1 MTRPALSL
9 LAASLL
15 TSVVLL
21 VPVNAFAAATKTVHA
36 ARCHSLKGKDAAL
49 ACLAAIKADPN
60 SKTLRRRLGYA
71 YLEADLFDES
81 IKAFRTVTT
90 RWPNDWQGQFDLAS
104 VYGFL
109 QAYPSAVAPIEAAL
123 KIEPNNLKSLMLA
136 TIIFRNVRR
145 DDTVF
150 RLALRAAGLGE
161 RRAMFLTSYH
171 YEEGVGTKK
180 DLAQARQWLERAATA
195 GHVAAMDEMT
205 KGYLEGKMGFKPDAR
220 KAEYWATQARKARNL
235 Q

>member
-1 MTRPALSL
+1 MTRLALSFAAVFL
-9 LAASLL
+9 LSA
-15 TSVVLL
+15 TVL
-21 VPVNAFAAATKTVHA
+21 VAPAISFAAATKSDDAT
-36 ARCHSLKGKDAAL
+36 RCHSLKGKDAAW
-49 ACLAAIKADPN
+49 ACLAAIKANPN
-60 SKTLRRRLGYA
+60 SKSLRRRLGYA
-71 YLEADLFDES
+71 YLEADMFDAS
-81 IKAFRTVTT
+81 IKAFRAVTT

-123 KIEPNNLKSLMLA
+123 RIEPNNLQSLMLA

-171 YEEGVGTKK
+171 YELGVGTKK
-180 DLAQARQWLERAATA
+180 DLAKARHWLERAAAA
-195 GHVAAMDEMT
+195 GHVGAMDELT
-205 KGYLEGKMGFKPDAR
+205 KGYLNGAMGFKPDAR
-220 KAEYWATQARKARNL
+220 KAEFWATRARKARNL

>member
-1 MTRPALSL
+1 MKRLAYSLTAIVL
-9 LAASLL
+9 LAPAI
-15 TSVVLL
+15 
-21 VPVNAFAAATKTVHA
+21 AFAATSTEAT
-36 ARCHSLKGKDAAL
+36 RCHSLKGRDAAL

-60 SKTLRRRLGYA
+60 SKPLRRRLGYA

-104 VYGFL
+104 TYGFL

-123 KIEPNNLKSLMLA
+123 KIEPNNIKTLMLA

-145 DDTVF
+145 DETVF

-180 DLAQARQWLERAATA
+180 DLVQARHWLERAATA

-205 KGYLEGKMGFKPDAR
+205 KGYLHGQMGFKPDAG
-220 KAEYWATQARKARNL
+220 KAEYWATQARKARNP